1 MDNGGDSE
9 NSRSECR
16 AQRGVSSQ
24 ADNQAASRGL
34 EQPAGVG
41 CTGND
46 VRFKTAGG
54 YQLSFESILASY

>member
-1 MDNGGDSE
+1 
-9 NSRSECR
+9 
-16 AQRGVSSQ
+16 
-24 ADNQAASRGL
+24 L